1 MGSGKTAFAQGFGRA
16 LGVSEPITSPTFTLV
31 HSYDS
36 GRVVLHHADLYRL
49 DRMAEVAD
57 LALGELLE
65 DRAVVLVEW
74 GDVIANGLGP
84 YLEVRLLHVDDDVDE
99 EPDQARRIELR
110 SVGKQWVSR
119 WEQLEADL
127 AKWRVPTC

>member
-1 MGSGKTAFAQGFGRA
+1 
-16 LGVSEPITSPTFTLV
+16 
-31 HSYDS
+31 
-36 GRVVLHHADLYRL
+36 
-49 DRMAEVAD
+49 
-57 LALGELLE
+57 
-65 DRAVVLVEW
+65 VLVEW

-127 AKWRVPTC
+127 AEWRVPAC